1 MKWQYEAVDPS
12 QPPVVLLLHYRTRE
26 ELMQILA
33 PPTGQ
38 AAHAHAMMRAA
49 AAAAAAAAS
58 ISDPGAASAAAI
70 PQRAVGG
77 SSAQIAGFCDEFNG
91 EHAANYS
98 RMPLDDDD
106 IKIGLRRTFSNSS
119 CGSFSSDAVF
129 KSESLLGDD
138 LSFGRRRSNHLA
150 DIDDVPSA
158 SHLDDRSSK
167 PSPML
172 LSQSSPNLVSACSP
186 VRGSMRD
193 GLSPQLTSPGTFLSV
208 PTP

>member
-49 AAAAAAAAS
+49 AAAAAAS
-58 ISDPGAASAAAI
+58 ISDLGAASAAAI

-77 SSAQIAGFCDEFNG
+77 GSALRADFCDDFNG

-98 RMPLDDDD
+98 RLPLDDDD
-106 IKIGLRRTFSNSS
+106 VKIGLRRTFSNSS

-172 LSQSSPNLVSACSP
+172 LSQSSPNLVPARSP
-186 VRGSMRD
+186 ARGSMRD